1 MKIKIDAKVMGD
13 LNEFITQKFREAEI
27 SDSDQEKDIDAFDYI
42 KNSKKMKKLT
52 KA

>member
-1 MKIKIDAKVMGD
+1 MKIKIDAKVLGD

-27 SDSDQEKDIDAFDYI
+27 SDSDQEKDVDAFDYVR
-42 KNSKKMKKLT
+42 NTKKVKKLT